1 MQITAPG
8 LYPMDAE
15 VYHAD
20 PVVVPSLS
28 SGIAKLL
35 IRQTPM
41 HAHAA
46 HPRFGASDFTPTSV
60 MDDGSAVHAMFA
72 GQSDMIEVIRT
83 TYGPKTK
90 NKDLIGKPVRD
101 YKTAAAQEER
111 EEIREMGKIPVLA
124 HRLPELVACYRAI
137 VRQLQRAEDGDVF
150 LSPGRPEIAAFSCE
164 NGVWLRA
171 LVDRLPDDPK
181 LPPGDFKLTEMSAA
195 PGGWERRLQTEYAFQ
210 DAFYRRVLRGAEG
223 FSRPPMRFGV
233 GELNPPHG
241 TVIMAAA
248 PQLQALAEAEV
259 ERAIR
264 IWRHC
269 IERNEWPG
277 YPHYTAWVD
286 PTPWQMREAEAT
298 ELRHEIMEMTP

>member
-20 PVVVPSLS
+20 PVAVPSLS

-90 NKDLIGKPVRD
+90 NKDLICKPSFRMV
-101 YKTAAAQEER
+101 
-111 EEIREMGKIPVLA
+111 P
-124 HRLPELVACYRAI
+124 
-137 VRQLQRAEDGDVF
+137 
-150 LSPGRPEIAAFSCE
+150 
-164 NGVWLRA
+164 
-171 LVDRLPDDPK
+171 
-181 LPPGDFKLTEMSAA
+181 
-195 PGGWERRLQTEYAFQ
+195 
-210 DAFYRRVLRGAEG
+210 
-223 FSRPPMRFGV
+223 
-233 GELNPPHG
+233 
-241 TVIMAAA
+241 
-248 PQLQALAEAEV
+248 
-259 ERAIR
+259 
-264 IWRHC
+264 
-269 IERNEWPG
+269 
-277 YPHYTAWVD
+277 
-286 PTPWQMREAEAT
+286 
-298 ELRHEIMEMTP
+298 